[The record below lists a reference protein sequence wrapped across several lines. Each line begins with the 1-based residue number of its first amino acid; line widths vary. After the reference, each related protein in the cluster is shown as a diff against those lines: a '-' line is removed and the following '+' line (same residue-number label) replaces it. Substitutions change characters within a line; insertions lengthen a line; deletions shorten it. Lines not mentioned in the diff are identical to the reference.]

1 MKKHKVLIVGGGF
14 GGVKTAQSLSNQTN
28 FDVTLL
34 SDRENFRYY
43 PTLYHV
49 ATGGRYANASIPLN
63 HLLKA
68 SNINL
73 AKGEAVKLDREN
85 KIIVTRDGKKFAYD
99 TLVLALGVVTNYFG
113 IKGLKENSFSI
124 KTPEDASEFKA
135 HLHEHLLSKHPEDS
149 HYVIIG
155 GGPTGVELAGALP
168 HYLQAVMKKH
178 NIKSPKRKIYLVEAA
193 PRLLPRSPKLTSKVV
208 RRHLRK
214 LGVIVQTG
222 KVVQGATADGLSVS
236 GRSLKSHTVVWTAG
250 VTNHPFFSDNK
261 FELSD
266 RKRVVV
272 DDYLRTEKDIYV
284 IGDNADTPYSGLAQT
299 ALRDG
304 AFVAKNLKCLVAE
317 NPPVSYKPKRPIV
330 VISVGPRWAS
340 VEWGKLQLFGWI
352 GYLMREAGDW
362 VGFHDYEPWQKAT
375 SQWLTGFG
383 EEENCQVCAVADS
396 KKA

>member
-14 GGVKTAQSLSNQTN
+14 GGVKTAQGLAGQPN

-34 SDRENFRYY
+34 SDNDDFRYY
-43 PTLYHV
+43 PTLFHV
-49 ATGGRYANASIPLN
+49 ATGGRFANASIPLRR
-63 HLLKA
+63 LLEA
-68 SNINL
+68 PNINL
-73 AKGEAVKLDREN
+73 AKGEAVKLDRKN
-85 KIIVTRDGKKFAYD
+85 KTVTTREGKRFAYD

-113 IKGLKENSFSI
+113 IKGLEENSFSI

-168 HYLQAVMKKH
+168 HYLQAVMKRH
-178 NIKSPKRKIYLVEAA
+178 DIKAPKRKIYLVEAA
-193 PRLLPRSPKLTSKVV
+193 PRLLPRSPKLISKAV
-208 RRHLRK
+208 RRRLKK
-214 LGVIVQTG
+214 LGVIVQTS
-222 KVVQGATADGLSVS
+222 KTVQGATADGLSIS
-236 GRSLKSHTVVWTAG
+236 GRSLKSHSVVWTAG
-250 VTNHPFFSDNK
+250 VTNHPFFNANK
-261 FELSD
+261 FELSG

-272 DDYLRTEKDIYV
+272 DDYLRAEKDIYV

-304 AFVAKNLKCLVAE
+304 AFVAKNLKCITAGK
-317 NPPVSYKPKRPIV
+317 NPVIYQSKKPIT
-330 VISVGPRWAS
+330 VIPVGPHWAAA
-340 VEWGKLQLFGWI
+340 EWGKLQLFGWL

-375 SQWLTGFG
+375 DQWLTGFG
-383 EEENCQVCAVADS
+383 EEEDCQVCAVSES
-396 KKA
+396 KSD